1 MGFEVGSV
9 LVIWVI
15 EGWWSLVLH
24 SVCIDHL
31 HIDVLVDD
39 VPEGCEAEDDPHPQQ
54 AALPEMLRFEG
65 FRLEV
70 QVLALV
76 IPLVSDVVPEHLSG
90 YFDGVGLRNAQ
101 SAPRSHEVSA
111 EILGVVVV
119 GERGFWLG
127 QLGLEGKCV
136 GKGILHAECPW
147 ILLEI
152 RVERVVIAPIVGLC
166 VVASTE
172 GSL

>member
-1 MGFEVGSV
+1 
-9 LVIWVI
+9 
-15 EGWWSLVLH
+15 
-24 SVCIDHL
+24 
-31 HIDVLVDD
+31 
-39 VPEGCEAEDDPHPQQ
+39 
-54 AALPEMLRFEG
+54 MLRFEG

-90 YFDGVGLRNAQ
+90 YLDGVGLRNAQ

-136 GKGILHAECPW
+136 GKGILHSECPGV
-147 ILLEI
+147 LLEI
-152 RVERVVIAPIVGLC
+152 RVEGVVIAPIVGLC
-166 VVASTE
+166 VVAATE
-172 GSL
+172 GSLEEIGEGGSCSPPGDESEHCENNIATTNLKNQ